1 MNYQP
6 PINDGPGP
14 PTDLDLLVLE
24 AGRPR
29 TPRPTVRGVIWHV
42 MGTSI
47 IALIGIAIA
56 QAFYSDWT
64 ASRSL
69 ATLSFSDWVRALA
82 IVVFLLLTI
91 ASFRQRARD
100 RELTANGN
108 AAMATVLSQEMHWR
122 SGSWITYCFTDTHG
136 VKYQGSCSDK
146 TKSLYKG
153 MRFIVFYDPDQPS
166 RHEPACASDFEV
178 ALPQ

>member
-1 MNYQP
+1 MNYP

-47 IALIGIAIA
+47 IALIGISIA

-69 ATLSFSDWVRALA
+69 ATLWFSDWVRALA

-108 AAMATVLSQEMHWR
+108 AAMATVLSQENALEERVLDNILFHR
-122 SGSWITYCFTDTHG
+122 HSRREISG
-136 VKYQGSCSDK
+136 VVLRQ
-146 TKSLYKG
+146 
-153 MRFIVFYDPDQPS
+153 DQVTLQRYEIS
-166 RHEPACASDFEV
+166 RV
-178 ALPQ
+178 L